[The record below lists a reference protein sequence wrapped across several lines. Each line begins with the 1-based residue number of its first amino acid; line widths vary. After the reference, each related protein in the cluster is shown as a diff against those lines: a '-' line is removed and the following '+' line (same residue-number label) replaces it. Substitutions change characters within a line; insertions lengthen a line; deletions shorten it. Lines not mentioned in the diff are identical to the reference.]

1 MGDLSVIDSLRAA
14 RVPWRE
20 NRAAG
25 PLQSGL
31 AMTAPALGLLSMDRP
46 RRLHLAGKRV
56 FDVLV
61 AVAALLLLGPLLI
74 GLALAIKAT
83 SKGPVLFRQ
92 AREGHFG
99 RPFMALKFR
108 TMAATRCDRTGLMQ
122 TAANDQRVTALG
134 RVMRRTSLDELPQL
148 FNVLWGD
155 MSLVGP
161 RPHVSGMLA
170 GGMSYRDLV
179 PYYDYRLI
187 MRPGLTGWAQANGW
201 RGPTDRAE
209 NAMARIDHD
218 VAYIQNFSLWLDLR
232 IVWQTLRR
240 EFLSGTGS

>member
-1 MGDLSVIDSLRAA
+1 MGDLSVSKSLSA
-14 RVPWRE
+14 VGVSWRE
-20 NRAAG
+20 RRMAG

-31 AMTAPALGLLSMDRP
+31 AMTAPALGLLAIDRP
-46 RRLHLAGKRV
+46 RRWHLAGKRV
-56 FDVLV
+56 FDMLGAAAALV
-61 AVAALLLLGPLLI
+61 ALGPLLI
-74 GLALAIKAT
+74 GLAVAIKTT
-83 SKGPVLFRQ
+83 SRGPVFFRQ

-99 RPFMALKFR
+99 RSFMALKFR
-108 TMAATRCDRTGLMQ
+108 TMAATRCDLSGVMQ
-122 TAANDQRVTALG
+122 TAANDQRVTPLG
-134 RVMRRTSLDELPQL
+134 RVMRRMSLDELPQL
-148 FNVLWGD
+148 INVLLGD

-209 NAMARIDHD
+209 NATARIDHD

-240 EFLSGTGS
+240 EFLSGTGV

>member
-1 MGDLSVIDSLRAA
+1 MGDLSVIDSLGAA
-14 RVPWRE
+14 RVPRRE
-20 NRAAG
+20 LRVAG

-31 AMTAPALGLLSMDRP
+31 AMTAPALGLLSVDRP
-46 RRLHLAGKRV
+46 RRLHLAGKRM
-56 FDVLV
+56 FDIALSLAALVVLAPLLMGL
-61 AVAALLLLGPLLI
+61 AVA
-74 GLALAIKAT
+74 IKV
-83 SKGPVLFRQ
+83 SSPGPVLFRQ

-99 RPFMALKFR
+99 RSFMALKFR
-108 TMAATRCDRTGLMQ
+108 TMAAARCDGSGVAQ

-161 RPHVSGMLA
+161 RPHVPGMVA

-218 VAYIQNFSLWLDLR
+218 VAYIQNFSLWLDLK

>member
-1 MGDLSVIDSLRAA
+1 
-14 RVPWRE
+14 
-20 NRAAG
+20 
-25 PLQSGL
+25 
-31 AMTAPALGLLSMDRP
+31 MDRP

-61 AVAALLLLGPLLI
+61 AVAALLVLGPLLI

-83 SKGPVLFRQ
+83 SRGPVLFRQ

-99 RPFMALKFR
+99 RSFMALKFR

-232 IVWQTLRR
+232 IVWQTLRW